1 MSLLKIC
8 GLAKFY
14 SLEDSVVSAL
24 DGINLEVEAGEFIV
38 IVGRSGSG
46 KTTLLRILAGL
57 ESATAGEIEFKGRP
71 IGPGHFLRAGVVF
84 QEPRLL
90 PWLTVEKNIFFPFLA
105 DGRYNAAREKNAG
118 LLAALGLEG
127 YANAMPYQ
135 LSGGMAQRAALG
147 RALSDDPEIVLLDE
161 PLGALDYFTRGALQ
175 QELVRLYLKGGKTF
189 IMVTHDIVEALLLAS
204 KVLVLKNGKIIYS
217 LHNNQ
222 PYPRRR
228 GNPELQE
235 LVSEALSAIGGE

>member
-1 MSLLKIC
+1 
-8 GLAKFY
+8 
-14 SLEDSVVSAL
+14 
-24 DGINLEVEAGEFIV
+24 
-38 IVGRSGSG
+38 
-46 KTTLLRILAGL
+46 
-57 ESATAGEIEFKGRP
+57 
-71 IGPGHFLRAGVVF
+71 
-84 QEPRLL
+84 
-90 PWLTVEKNIFFPFLA
+90 
-105 DGRYNAAREKNAG
+105 
-118 LLAALGLEG
+118 
-127 YANAMPYQ
+127 MPYQ

-147 RALSDDPEIVLLDE
+147 RALSDDPEILLLDE

-222 PYPRRR
+222 SYPRRR